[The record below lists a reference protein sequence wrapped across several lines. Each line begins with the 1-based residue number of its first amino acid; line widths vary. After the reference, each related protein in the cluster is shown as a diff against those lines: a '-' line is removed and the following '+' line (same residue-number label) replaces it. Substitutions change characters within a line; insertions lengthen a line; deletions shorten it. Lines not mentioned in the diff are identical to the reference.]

1 MNKVIPI
8 ALAVLF
14 LLPLSLIAQ
23 IKKPSLSPRIE
34 TTTSV
39 GFVNVE
45 LDYGQPGVKGRK
57 IFGGLVPYGKVW
69 RTGANSSTKISF
81 DADIKLANHN
91 IPAGDYALY
100 TIPGEEEWT
109 IIIHKNIELWGAGNY
124 NATDDLVRFT
134 VPVVKLNDIVETFTI
149 HFESF
154 HTNGADMVIA
164 WDNTK
169 VAIPAI
175 VDSDSRIFE
184 EIEQKVLKAEGE
196 ITAQTYF
203 SAAQFYHSKGKDLK
217 QAANWFD
224 KAIELRPEAF
234 WYVYSRAELAYE
246 MKDYDVSRNH
256 IEKCLAGAKASES
269 GDYGYIGKCQLL
281 LEKLEGK

>member
-1 MNKVIPI
+1 MCWCYC
-8 ALAVLF
+8 
-14 LLPLSLIAQ
+14 
-23 IKKPSLSPRIE
+23 R
-34 TTTSV
+34 
-39 GFVNVE
+39 
-45 LDYGQPGVKGRK
+45 
-57 IFGGLVPYGKVW
+57 GGLVPYGKVW
-69 RTGANSSTKISF
+69 RTGANSSPKISF
-81 DADIKLANHN
+81 DADVDLSGNN

-100 TIPGEEEWT
+100 TIPGEKEWT
-109 IIIHKNIELWGAGNY
+109 IIIHKNIELWGSGNY
-124 NATDDLVRFT
+124 NEAEDLVRFT
-134 VPVVKLNDIVETFTI
+134 VPVVELNDIVETFTI

-164 WDNTK
+164 WAKTK
-169 VAIPAI
+169 VAIPVV

-184 EIEQKVLKAEGE
+184 EIEQKVVKAEGD

-203 SAAQFYHSKGKDLK
+203 GAAQFYHSKGKELK
-217 QAANWFD
+217 QAATWFD

-246 MKDYDVSRNH
+246 MKDYDVARKN

-269 GDYGYIGKCQLL
+269 GDYGYIGKCQLM